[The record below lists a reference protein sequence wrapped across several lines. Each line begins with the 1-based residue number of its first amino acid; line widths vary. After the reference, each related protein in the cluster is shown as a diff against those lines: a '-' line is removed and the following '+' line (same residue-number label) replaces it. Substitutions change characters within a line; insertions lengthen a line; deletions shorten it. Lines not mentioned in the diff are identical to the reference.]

1 MNFLELNVTK
11 RINDALVQFGYSEAT
26 DIQVKAIP
34 VILDGKDVLA
44 SAQTGTGKT
53 AAFAIPMLQKFSEGP
68 KPKGKRKIRGVI
80 LSPTRELAQQI
91 YESYVTYSKFLNL
104 KIGVIYGGVSQK
116 RQERF
121 LNAGVDIIISTP
133 GRLMDL
139 MEQKLV
145 NLSSVEM
152 FVLDEADRLL
162 DMGFIHD
169 IKIITKPIPK
179 DSQTLLFSATLPKT
193 VMAIA
198 DELMSDPIRIAAAMV
213 TSPVEKIE
221 QSLYYVDPD
230 NKKRLL
236 VDLIKSEL
244 NGTILVFARTKNNTE
259 QIVTYLEKHD
269 ITARAIH
276 GDKSQNKR
284 IKVLKDFKEYKFQVL
299 VGTDVASRGIDIDN
313 LSCVINYN
321 IPEEAETYV
330 HRIGRTG
337 RAGEEGRSISFCD
350 YGERGLLK
358 SIEKMMDYKID
369 VVTDHEYPM
378 VDETVQAPR
387 SGGGGGRRGKQG
399 RGGNKG
405 GKKRSGG
412 GSGHGGGNRGKRSSR
427 GKAPKKASK

>member
-1 MNFLELNVTK
+1 MNFLELNVNK

-26 DIQVKAIP
+26 DIQIKAIP
-34 VILDGKDVLA
+34 IILDGKDVLA

-53 AAFAIPMLQKFSEGP
+53 AAFAVPMLQQLTLEK

-80 LSPTRELAQQI
+80 ISPTRELAQQI
-91 YESYVTYSKFLNL
+91 YESYITYSKYLNV

-121 LNAGVDIIISTP
+121 LHNGVDIIISTP

-139 MEQKLV
+139 MEQRLV
-145 NLSSVEM
+145 DLRHVEM

-169 IKIITKPIPK
+169 IKVIAKPIPK
-179 DSQTLLFSATLPKT
+179 DRQTLLFSATLPKK
-193 VMAIA
+193 VLEIA
-198 DELMSDPIRIAAAMV
+198 EELMIDPIRIAAERV
-213 TSPVEKIE
+213 SSPVEKID
-221 QSLYYVDPD
+221 QTLYYVDPD

-236 VDLIKSEL
+236 VDLIKKDL

-259 QIVTYLEKHD
+259 QIVKYLERHD
-269 ITARAIH
+269 ITARSIH

-284 IKVLKDFKEYKFQVL
+284 IKVLKDFKDYKFQVL

-337 RAGEEGRSISFCD
+337 RAGEDGRAISFCD

-358 SIEKMMDYKID
+358 DIEKLMQLDVPVVEDHDY
-369 VVTDHEYPM
+369 PL
-378 VDETVQAPR
+378 VDKSVQPPR
-387 SGGGGGRRGKQG
+387 SGGGGGRRKGG
-399 RGGNKG
+399 RGKGNKG
-405 GKKRSGG
+405 G
-412 GSGHGGGNRGKRSSR
+412 GSRGKR
-427 GKAPKKASK
+427 GGSKNKGGRRRK

>member
-1 MNFLELNVTK
+1 MNFLELNVNK

-26 DIQVKAIP
+26 DIQIKAIP
-34 VILDGKDVLA
+34 IILDGKDVLA

-53 AAFAIPMLQKFSEGP
+53 AAFAVPMLQQLTLEK

-80 LSPTRELAQQI
+80 ISPTRELAQQI
-91 YESYVTYSKFLNL
+91 YESYITYSKYLNV

-121 LNAGVDIIISTP
+121 LHNGIDIIISTP

-139 MEQKLV
+139 MEQRLV
-145 NLSSVEM
+145 DLRHVEM

-169 IKIITKPIPK
+169 IKVIAKPIPK
-179 DSQTLLFSATLPKT
+179 DRQTLLFSATLPKK
-193 VMAIA
+193 VLEIA
-198 DELMSDPIRIAAAMV
+198 EELMIDPIRIAAERV
-213 TSPVEKIE
+213 SSPVEKID
-221 QSLYYVDPD
+221 QTLYYVDPD

-236 VDLIKSEL
+236 VDLIKKDL

-259 QIVTYLEKHD
+259 QIVKYLERHD
-269 ITARAIH
+269 ITARSIH

-284 IKVLKDFKEYKFQVL
+284 IKVLKDFKDYKFQVL

-337 RAGEEGRSISFCD
+337 RAGEDGRAISFCD

-358 SIEKMMDYKID
+358 DIEKLMQLDVPVVEDHDY
-369 VVTDHEYPM
+369 PL
-378 VDETVQAPR
+378 VDKSVQPPR
-387 SGGGGGRRGKQG
+387 SGGGGGRRKGG
-399 RGGNKG
+399 RGKGNKG
-405 GKKRSGG
+405 G
-412 GSGHGGGNRGKRSSR
+412 GSRGKR
-427 GKAPKKASK
+427 GGSKNKGGRRRK

>member
-1 MNFLELNVTK
+1 MNFLELNVNK

-26 DIQVKAIP
+26 DIQIKAIP
-34 VILDGKDVLA
+34 IILDGKDVLA

-53 AAFAIPMLQKFSEGP
+53 AAFAVPMLQQLTLEK

-80 LSPTRELAQQI
+80 ISPTRELAQQI
-91 YESYVTYSKFLNL
+91 YESYITYSKYLNV

-121 LNAGVDIIISTP
+121 LHNGVDIIISTP

-139 MEQKLV
+139 MEQRLV
-145 NLSSVEM
+145 DLRHVEM

-169 IKIITKPIPK
+169 IKVIAKPIPK
-179 DSQTLLFSATLPKT
+179 DRQTLLFSATLPKK
-193 VMAIA
+193 VLEIA
-198 DELMSDPIRIAAAMV
+198 EELMIDPIRIAAERV
-213 TSPVEKIE
+213 SSPVEKID
-221 QSLYYVDPD
+221 QTLYYVDPD

-236 VDLIKSEL
+236 VDLIKKDL

-259 QIVTYLEKHD
+259 QIVKYLERHD
-269 ITARAIH
+269 ITARSIH

-284 IKVLKDFKEYKFQVL
+284 IKVLKDFKDYKFQVL

-337 RAGEEGRSISFCD
+337 RAGEEGRAISFCD

-358 SIEKMMDYKID
+358 DIEKLMQLDVPVVEDHDY
-369 VVTDHEYPM
+369 PL
-378 VDETVQAPR
+378 VDKSVQPPR
-387 SGGGGGRRGKQG
+387 SGGGGGRRKGG
-399 RGGNKG
+399 RGKGNKG
-405 GKKRSGG
+405 G
-412 GSGHGGGNRGKRSSR
+412 GSRGKR
-427 GKAPKKASK
+427 GGSKNKGGRRRK